1 MALPSHL
8 PLLATLRIACA
19 RCRLD
24 LCRNLYSSA
33 RFNSTQASGKNSFAN
48 TLLLP
53 KTSFPL
59 WAEPSQR
66 EVPYRKKTTAD
77 LYEWQWK
84 NRDQA
89 QTFVLHDGP
98 PYANGSLHC
107 GHALNKILK
116 DIINRFHVMQGHRV
130 HYMPGWDC
138 HGLPIENKALQELK
152 VEPGDART
160 IPAAKIRSAAREVA
174 LREMEKQKNEF
185 QEFGIMADWSSDGCY
200 RTLDHA
206 YEIRQL
212 KVLQRMVEQGLIT
225 RHHRPV
231 YWSPSSISALAEAEL
246 TYVDDHRSQAV
257 HVAFPIQSCSP
268 ALQKILPANGGLPSL
283 MIWTTTPWT
292 VPSNMAVAVN
302 AEIDY
307 SIAVC
312 QDGRS
317 FIVATSRAEEL
328 VNAGVLGE
336 DPVFVTQTITG
347 AELAGTTYKSPFG
360 MAQSPVFTAKH
371 VTADS
376 GTGLVH
382 TAPAHGPEDY
392 AVWRGTKHEGDIL
405 CPVDNEGKFTDAVG
419 DEWARLVGKE
429 VLGDGNIEVIRI
441 LKEQG
446 LLVKKE
452 TIRHRYPYDWKS
464 KKPVI
469 FRATSQWFTNLDK
482 IKDKA
487 LEALKDVK
495 FYPEASRSR
504 LEAFVRERSEWCISR
519 QRTWGVPIPALY
531 DSVTDE
537 ALLTSESLEHIIGV
551 LSEKGVNHW
560 WDGPVEDF
568 IPPSERASARTWKKG
583 ADTIDVWFDSGSSWS
598 LIRDLGLRNGVYA
611 DVCLEGSDQHRG
623 WFQSLLLTAV
633 SCAKDEKPRAPYG
646 TLITHGFIL
655 DAKGKKMSK
664 SLGNVIS
671 PMSIIHGGKDKK
683 KEPAYGADVLRLWA
697 ATVEYGKDVSLSP
710 TVLIQAAET
719 LRKIRNSAR
728 FVLGNIC
735 SAEIRNPV
743 SFEHQ
748 DLGLLERYVLHE
760 LHGLEKGALEAYS
773 TYNFQKIVHSVSA
786 FTNNIL
792 SSFYFD
798 IMKDTL
804 YADSPSG
811 PNRQKAIG
819 VMLEIL
825 RVLCSIVAPILPHLA
840 EEVYAHLDQSNS
852 GSAFQLGWR
861 SVPSIYEDM
870 QVWHDMQHVLSIRG
884 IVLES
889 LERIRQEK
897 LLRSALEACVDIK
910 VPGNGPIASILQR
923 EKETLASLF
932 IVSGVTLGDEIEVEH
947 PWSHADRQI
956 IIGSESISIRI
967 RPSLGSK
974 CPRCWKWTANHSK
987 SAQND
992 VERLCGRCQDT
1003 IRSAS

>member
-1 MALPSHL
+1 MALPNHL
-8 PLLATLRIACA
+8 PLPAFLRIARA
-19 RCRLD
+19 RCHLD
-24 LCRNLYSSA
+24 LCGSPLRLA
-33 RFNSTQASGKNSFAN
+33 RLASTHAPNRNSFAN

-53 KTSFPL
+53 KTHFPL
-59 WAEPSQR
+59 WAEPAQR
-66 EVPYRKKTTAD
+66 EAPYRKKTTTD
-77 LYEWQWK
+77 LYKWQW
-84 NRDQA
+84 NNGDQA
-89 QTFVLHDGP
+89 QTFILHDGP

-138 HGLPIENKALQELK
+138 HGLPIENKALQELQ
-152 VEPGDART
+152 GDART
-160 IPAAKIRSAAREVA
+160 VPATKIRAAAREVA
-174 LREMEKQKNEF
+174 YREMEKQKNEF
-185 QEFGIMADWSSDGCY
+185 QEFGIMADWSPDGCY
-200 RTLDHA
+200 RTLDHK

-212 KVLQRMVEQGLIT
+212 KVLQRMVQQGLIT

-246 TYVDDHRSQAV
+246 EYVDDHRSQAV

-268 ALQKILPANGGLPSL
+268 ALQKILPAGSGLPSL

-307 SIAVC
+307 SVAVC

-317 FIVATSRAEEL
+317 FIVATSRLEDL

-336 DPVFVTQTITG
+336 NPVLVSETITG
-347 AELAGTTYKSPFG
+347 AELMGTTYKSPFG
-360 MAQSPVFTAKH
+360 ATQSPVFTAKH

-392 AVWRGTKHEGDIL
+392 AAWRSTKRDGEIL
-405 CPVDNEGKFTDAVG
+405 CPVDNEGRFTNAVG

-452 TIRHRYPYDWKS
+452 TIRHRYPYDWKT

-482 IKDKA
+482 IKDQA
-487 LEALKDVK
+487 LAALKDVR

-519 QRTWGVPIPALY
+519 QRTWGLPIPALY

-537 ALLTSESLEHIIGV
+537 ALLTPESLEHIIGV

-568 IPPSERASARTWKKG
+568 IPPSEHTSGRSWKKG
-583 ADTIDVWFDSGSSWS
+583 TDTIDVWFDSGSSWS
-598 LIRDLGLRNGVYA
+598 LIRDLELRDGVYA

-633 SCAKDEKPRAPYG
+633 SCAKDEQPRAPYK

-664 SLGNVIS
+664 SLGNIIS
-671 PMSIIHGGKDKK
+671 PMNIIYGGKDKK

-710 TVLIQAAET
+710 TVLTQAAET

-728 FVLGNIC
+728 FVLGNMG
-735 SAEIRNPV
+735 SPENQTSPL
-743 SFEHQ
+743 FKHH

-760 LHGLEKGALEAYS
+760 LYVLEKGALDAYS
-773 TYNFQKIVHSVSA
+773 TYNFQKVVHSVSA
-786 FTNNIL
+786 FTNNVL

-804 YADSPSG
+804 YAESPIG
-811 PNRQKAIG
+811 PNRQMVMG

-825 RVLCSIVAPILPHLA
+825 RVLSSIVSPILPHLA
-840 EEVYAHLDQSNS
+840 EEIHVHLNQSIS
-852 GSAFQLGWR
+852 ESAFQSGWR
-861 SVPSIYEDM
+861 SVPVIYEDT
-870 QVWHDMQHVLSIRG
+870 QALYDMQHVLSVRG

-910 VPGNGPIASILQR
+910 VTGNGPIANILQR
-923 EKETLASLF
+923 EKDALASLF
-932 IVSGVTLGDEIEVEH
+932 IVSNVTLGNEIDTEH
-947 PWSHADRQI
+947 AWSHADREI
-956 IIGSESISIRI
+956 VIGTESISVRI
-967 RPSLGSK
+967 RPSTGSK
-974 CPRCWKWTANHSK
+974 CSRCWKWTADSQK
-987 SAQND
+987 STHND
-992 VERLCGRCQDT
+992 AERLCGRCQDV
-1003 IRSAS
+1003 IQSAS

>member
-152 VEPGDART
+152 GDARQSCC
-160 IPAAKIRSAAREVA
+160 KDRSAAREVA
-174 LREMEKQKNEF
+174 LREMEKQKTNF
-185 QEFGIMADWSSDGCY
+185 
-200 RTLDHA
+200 
-206 YEIRQL
+206 
-212 KVLQRMVEQGLIT
+212 KN
-225 RHHRPV
+225 
-231 YWSPSSISALAEAEL
+231 SALWPIGPPMDAIVPLVLSLATTDL
-246 TYVDDHRSQAV
+246 CTGRLPRFQLCRSGTYICRRSPISAV
-257 HVAFPIQSCSP
+257 HVAFPFNRVPRHFRRYFRQTVV
-268 ALQKILPANGGLPSL
+268 PSL

-307 SIAVC
+307 SIAIC

-317 FIVATSRAEEL
+317 FIVATSRAR
-328 VNAGVLGE
+328 NWSTACLGR
-336 DPVFVTQTITG
+336 TRYSS
-347 AELAGTTYKSPFG
+347 LKHH
-360 MAQSPVFTAKH
+360 AKH

-392 AVWRGTKHEGDIL
+392 AAG
-405 CPVDNEGKFTDAVG
+405 
-419 DEWARLVGKE
+419 E
-429 VLGDGNIEVIRI
+429 VPSTRAISCV
-441 LKEQG
+441 
-446 LLVKKE
+446 
-452 TIRHRYPYDWKS
+452 RYPYDWKT

-537 ALLTSESLEHIIGV
+537 ALLTSES
-551 LSEKGVNHW
+551 
-560 WDGPVEDF
+560 
-568 IPPSERASARTWKKG
+568 
-583 ADTIDVWFDSGSSWS
+583 
-598 LIRDLGLRNGVYA
+598 
-611 DVCLEGSDQHRG
+611 
-623 WFQSLLLTAV
+623 
-633 SCAKDEKPRAPYG
+633 
-646 TLITHGFIL
+646 
-655 DAKGKKMSK
+655 
-664 SLGNVIS
+664 
-671 PMSIIHGGKDKK
+671 
-683 KEPAYGADVLRLWA
+683 
-697 ATVEYGKDVSLSP
+697 
-710 TVLIQAAET
+710 
-719 LRKIRNSAR
+719 
-728 FVLGNIC
+728 
-735 SAEIRNPV
+735 
-743 SFEHQ
+743 
-748 DLGLLERYVLHE
+748 
-760 LHGLEKGALEAYS
+760 
-773 TYNFQKIVHSVSA
+773 
-786 FTNNIL
+786 
-792 SSFYFD
+792 
-798 IMKDTL
+798 
-804 YADSPSG
+804 
-811 PNRQKAIG
+811 
-819 VMLEIL
+819 
-825 RVLCSIVAPILPHLA
+825 
-840 EEVYAHLDQSNS
+840 
-852 GSAFQLGWR
+852 
-861 SVPSIYEDM
+861 
-870 QVWHDMQHVLSIRG
+870 
-884 IVLES
+884 
-889 LERIRQEK
+889 
-897 LLRSALEACVDIK
+897 
-910 VPGNGPIASILQR
+910 
-923 EKETLASLF
+923 
-932 IVSGVTLGDEIEVEH
+932 
-947 PWSHADRQI
+947 
-956 IIGSESISIRI
+956 
-967 RPSLGSK
+967 
-974 CPRCWKWTANHSK
+974 
-987 SAQND
+987 
-992 VERLCGRCQDT
+992 
-1003 IRSAS
+1003 